1 MPYEQAS
8 FHCRPSNI
16 IVDPS
21 SGMNHHKKGLRR
33 LLDEIMAGD

>member
-1 MPYEQAS
+1 MSKRLSIAGP
-8 FHCRPSNI
+8 PTI
-16 IVDPS
+16 IVDLG